1 MIEDLKKGAENPIGE
16 ATQKM
21 RDIFEEAFGDMPSH
35 KQIAGLAT
43 FSVNYMMV
51 KLAAEYVS
59 RREAAG
65 APLEPLALFYIA
77 AGLKEILEKVV
88 AQELSAN
95 IRAGVERRDRR

>member
-1 MIEDLKKGAENPIGE
+1 MIENLKKGAENPIGE

-35 KQIAGLAT
+35 KQIAKLAT
-43 FSVNYMMV
+43 FSVHYMMV

-65 APLEPLALFYIA
+65 APLEPLALLYIA
-77 AGLKEILEKVV
+77 DALKEILEKAV
-88 AQELSAN
+88 AQELAAN

>member
-16 ATQKM
+16 AAQKM

-35 KQIAGLAT
+35 RQIAGLAT
-43 FSVNYMMV
+43 FSVNYMMA

-65 APLEPLALFYIA
+65 APLEPLTLFYIA
-77 AGLKEILEKVV
+77 AGLKEILESAV
-88 AQELSAN
+88 AQELATN
-95 IRAGVERRDRR
+95 TRAGAERRDKR